1 MKALA
6 VVGPTAGGKTALAI
20 ALAERLGGEIIACDS
35 MQIYRDM
42 NIGTA
47 KPTAEELARVPH
59 HLFDFADPATPF
71 SAADYA
77 PLAMQAVR
85 DITARGHLPIFCG
98 GTGLYL
104 DAVRTLRHEGDAP
117 PPNPALREELL
128 RGTEEESGRIALW
141 ERLREIDPVAA
152 DATHPNNVR
161 RVVRALEIYLTT
173 GKTKTEVD
181 AASATRNPDLD
192 LTVIGLFYE
201 SRDLLHARIGARVD
215 IMLREGLI
223 EETRALAAAGVFLKN
238 ATAAQA
244 IGYKELLPA
253 LRGELPLPDAI
264 ENLKT
269 ATRRY
274 AKRQLTYFR
283 AMEGLIPVTAD
294 RDGTPRPTEEICDGV
309 LNILATLT

>member
-1 MKALA
+1 MRALA

-20 ALAERLGGEIIACDS
+20 ALAERLGGEIICCDS

-47 KPTAEELARVPH
+47 KPTADELSRVPH
-59 HLFDFADPATPF
+59 HLFDFADPCVPF

-85 DITARGHLPIFCG
+85 EITARGHLPIFCG

-128 RGTEEESGRIALW
+128 CGTEEESGRIALW
-141 ERLREIDPVAA
+141 QKLREIDPAA
-152 DATHPNNVR
+152 AEATHPNNVR

-181 AASATRNPDLD
+181 AAANTFNPELD
-192 LTVIGLFYE
+192 LTIIGLFWE
-201 SRDLLHARIGARVD
+201 NRELLHARIGARVD
-215 IMLREGLI
+215 AMLKTGLLD
-223 EETRALAAAGVFLKN
+223 ETRALYDAGVFEKN

-253 LRGELPLPDAI
+253 LAGEIPLGDAVI
-264 ENLKT
+264 NLKT

-283 AMEGLIPVTAD
+283 AMAGLIPVMAD
-294 RDGTPRPTEEICDGV
+294 ANGAVRPTDEICREV
-309 LNILATLT
+309 LTRLSF